1 MQMTTVEA
9 LWHRYGVHGDPAARD
24 TLIEQHMGLVRH
36 AAREL
41 LQRVGDSVP
50 FDDLVGAGSL
60 GLIQALEGFDPSR
73 GFAFTTYALQ
83 RIRGAMLDELRA
95 ADWRPRSVRTRGR
108 ALQAAERTLEGRFG
122 RPAGHAEIAEAVG
135 VDLETYWSWR
145 GDMQCGTFVAFD
157 GAGDGSEAHAP
168 ALANTLADPEAR
180 SPVDSIELEERTHLL
195 REAIATLSPRY
206 RLVLTLSYYEELT
219 HRQIAEVLHVT
230 ESRVSQIRTAA
241 LHKLRRI
248 MAEAEVQ

>member
-1 MQMTTVEA
+1 MHMTTAEG
-9 LWHRYGVHGDPAARD
+9 LWHRYGVDGDAAARD
-24 TLIEQHMGLVRH
+24 TLIEQHLGLVRH

-50 FDDLVGAGSL
+50 FDDLVGAGSI

-108 ALQAAERTLEGRFG
+108 MLQAAERTLESKHG

-135 VDLETYWSWR
+135 VDLETYWEWR

-168 ALANTLADPEAR
+168 ALANTLADPDAR
-180 SPVDSIELEERTHLL
+180 SADESIESDERKDQL
-195 REAIATLSPRY
+195 REAITTLSPRY

-219 HRQIAEVLHVT
+219 HRQIAEILHVT

-248 MAEAEVQ
+248 MEQAELQ